1 MQGAD
6 GLNVAVNDRTL
17 PGESAIYASSYNYA
31 NLTRIVLDA
40 NGNQISPNTGTW
52 GYGAAVT
59 CNHTDC
65 KNFSNLNDFGSFWA
79 PLVLNKTDPT
89 RIAMGGNA
97 VYVTQ
102 DSLTGA
108 QAPTATTVN
117 LQMTSVGFTGA
128 NSDVTALAYG
138 TRDNNN
144 VLVAGV
150 APNGFEGG
158 GPGQLWIS
166 TTATANS
173 LVQLSAFASL
183 NAFSPTSIVFDQRS
197 QNRFYVADGTQL
209 FGTSDQG
216 TSFQNLTTKL
226 PATFIRPTALEFIN
240 SNGVNALLVGGLN
253 NVDNAQSPITVADS
267 DSNGHLSGWR
277 PFGQGLPTSAV
288 SALTYNTTVDVLA
301 VGTFGRG
308 VAALYDV
315 TSYFKQATVLQFG
328 LANNDSQPSASF
340 LTDGTNLDGSTFVR
354 PLNKYGTGTLTIA
367 GNAGYTGGT
376 TIFGGAMILGNRG
389 AGGGSI
395 LGNVAFCNDAT
406 NPQCDTAPTRCSLSI
421 ARTPTRSAASFPAR
435 VKCTRS
441 AAGPLF

>member
-6 GLNVAVNDRTL
+6 GLNIAVNDRTL

-89 RIAMGGNA
+89 RIAMGGNT

-158 GPGQLWIS
+158 GPGQL
-166 TTATANS
+166 
-173 LVQLSAFASL
+173 
-183 NAFSPTSIVFDQRS
+183 
-197 QNRFYVADGTQL
+197 
-209 FGTSDQG
+209 
-216 TSFQNLTTKL
+216 
-226 PATFIRPTALEFIN
+226 
-240 SNGVNALLVGGLN
+240 
-253 NVDNAQSPITVADS
+253 
-267 DSNGHLSGWR
+267 
-277 PFGQGLPTSAV
+277 
-288 SALTYNTTVDVLA
+288 
-301 VGTFGRG
+301 
-308 VAALYDV
+308 
-315 TSYFKQATVLQFG
+315 
-328 LANNDSQPSASF
+328 
-340 LTDGTNLDGSTFVR
+340 
-354 PLNKYGTGTLTIA
+354 
-367 GNAGYTGGT
+367 
-376 TIFGGAMILGNRG
+376 
-389 AGGGSI
+389 
-395 LGNVAFCNDAT
+395 
-406 NPQCDTAPTRCSLSI
+406 
-421 ARTPTRSAASFPAR
+421 
-435 VKCTRS
+435 
-441 AAGPLF
+441 